1 MPALNRVDVIQ
12 GAVTGPVGDKDTITA
27 PNTKVVKQWDTS
39 GKRGTFELVYPLG
52 RADEA
57 QYVRVRGTDGNRC
70 QPGYLGATVDPAGPK
85 LDVVGDADP
94 WVDLWFYTNPIWVL
108 PK

>member
-1 MPALNRVDVIQ
+1 MIAR
-12 GAVTGPVGDKDTITA
+12 DKDMITA

-39 GKRGTFELVYPLG
+39 GKRGTFELVYPLD

-57 QYVRVRGTDGNRC
+57 QYVRVRGTDGNRSK
-70 QPGYLGATVDPAGPK
+70 PGYLGAAGPK
-85 LDVVGDADP
+85 LAVVGDADP